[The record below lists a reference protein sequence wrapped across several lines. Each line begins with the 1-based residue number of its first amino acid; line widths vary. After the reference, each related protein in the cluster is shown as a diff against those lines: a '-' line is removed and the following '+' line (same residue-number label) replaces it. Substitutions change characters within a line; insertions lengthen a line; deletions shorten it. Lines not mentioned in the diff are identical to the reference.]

1 LSLHRF
7 LVWSTGLKSMVG
19 FLQRS
24 IVAAAVMAAALAGC
38 SAGQLGDTLPNSM
51 GGLPEGA
58 PARPNT
64 TRQFPA
70 VHDMPSPRPTTPL
83 SAEDQLK
90 LEKDLQEARTKQ
102 EAIAAQPDPGSTP
115 APVAAKKPPAV
126 KKQAPAAASGDA
138 KTSGAKTNP

>member
-1 LSLHRF
+1 
-7 LVWSTGLKSMVG
+7 MVG

-70 VHDMPSPRPTTPL
+70 VHDMPAQRPTTPL
-83 SAEDQLK
+83 TAEDQLK
-90 LEKDLQEARTKQ
+90 LEKDLQAARTKQ
-102 EAIAAQPDPGSTP
+102 EAIAGQPGPGTP
-115 APVAAKKPPAV
+115 APPPVAANKPPAV
-126 KKQAPAAASGDA
+126 KKQTPATASGDA

>member
-1 LSLHRF
+1 
-7 LVWSTGLKSMVG
+7 MVR

-24 IVAAAVMAAALAGC
+24 IVVAAALAAALAGC
-38 SAGQLGDTLPNSM
+38 SAGQLGDTLPNAM

-70 VHDMPSPRPTTPL
+70 VHDMPAQRPTTPMN
-83 SAEDQLK
+83 AEDQLK
-90 LEKDLQEARTKQ
+90 LEKDLEAARAKQ
-102 EAIAAQPDPGSTP
+102 EAIAAQPDPGTQPPSP
-115 APVAAKKPPAV
+115 PPPVKKAAAAKK
-126 KKQAPAAASGDA
+126 QPAASASSDA

>member
-1 LSLHRF
+1 
-7 LVWSTGLKSMVG
+7 MVG

-24 IVAAAVMAAALAGC
+24 IAAAAVMAASLAGC

-70 VHDMPSPRPTTPL
+70 VHDMPSPRPTTPM

-90 LEKDLQEARTKQ
+90 LEKDLQEVRTKQ

-115 APVAAKKPPAV
+115 TPAPRPVAAKKPPAV

>member
-1 LSLHRF
+1 
-7 LVWSTGLKSMVG
+7 
-19 FLQRS
+19 
-24 IVAAAVMAAALAGC
+24 
-38 SAGQLGDTLPNSM
+38 LGDTLPNSM

-70 VHDMPSPRPTTPL
+70 VHDMPAPRSTTPM
-83 SAEDQLK
+83 SDEDQLK

-115 APVAAKKPPAV
+115 APPPVAAKKPPAV
-126 KKQAPAAASGDA
+126 KKQAPAAALGDA
-138 KTSGAKTNP
+138 KTSGAKSNP

>member
-1 LSLHRF
+1 
-7 LVWSTGLKSMVG
+7 MVR

-24 IVAAAVMAAALAGC
+24 IVIAAAMAAALAGC
-38 SAGQLGDTLPNSM
+38 SAAQLGDTLPNAM

-64 TRQFPA
+64 SRQFPA
-70 VHDMPSPRPTTPL
+70 VHDMPAQRPTTPM

-90 LEKDLQEARTKQ
+90 LEKDLQAARTKQ
-102 EAIAAQPDPGSTP
+102 EAIAAQGDPGAP
-115 APVAAKKPPAV
+115 APATAKKPAAV
-126 KKQAPAAASGDA
+126 KKQAPATASGDA

>member
-1 LSLHRF
+1 
-7 LVWSTGLKSMVG
+7 MVG

-24 IVAAAVMAAALAGC
+24 IVATAVMAAALAGC

-64 TRQFPA
+64 TRQFPL
-70 VHDMPSPRPTTPL
+70 VHDMPAPRSTTPMND
-83 SAEDQLK
+83 EDQLK
-90 LEKDLQEARTKQ
+90 LEKDLQAARAKQ
-102 EAIAAQPDPGSTP
+102 EAIAGQPDPGSTP
-115 APVAAKKPPAV
+115 APPAKKAAAAKKQPTAS
-126 KKQAPAAASGDA
+126 ASGDA

>member
-1 LSLHRF
+1 
-7 LVWSTGLKSMVG
+7 MVG

-70 VHDMPSPRPTTPL
+70 VHDMPAQRPTTPL
-83 SAEDQLK
+83 TAEDQLK
-90 LEKDLQEARTKQ
+90 PL
-102 EAIAAQPDPGSTP
+102 PGSR
-115 APVAAKKPPAV
+115 PPARPRRRRLPPRSLPPLRNRRQRPLRATPKRLAQRPTRDKSQPGSCLPAERTV
-126 KKQAPAAASGDA
+126 APDL
-138 KTSGAKTNP
+138 KV

>member
-1 LSLHRF
+1 
-7 LVWSTGLKSMVG
+7 MVG

-58 PARPNT
+58 PVRPNT

-90 LEKDLQEARTKQ
+90 LEKDLQDARTKQ
-102 EAIAAQPDPGSTP
+102 EAIAAQPDPGTTP
-115 APVAAKKPPAV
+115 TAVAAKKPPAV

>member
-1 LSLHRF
+1 
-7 LVWSTGLKSMVG
+7 MVG

-115 APVAAKKPPAV
+115 TAAPPVVAAKKKPPAV
-126 KKQAPAAASGDA
+126 KKQAPAAASADA